1 MFRRTFLAS
10 LALIAAIAAA
20 EPAFAQRHGRDRGG
34 HDDRPVD
41 QQFQRDPRQGWDAQQ
56 QQQQQREV
64 SLSSIVRDIGRQYG
78 GRQIDSTRRGDRW
91 VIGWITQDGR
101 KLTIEADAITGRILS
116 TR

>member
-10 LALIAAIAAA
+10 LAMIAAVAAA
-20 EPAFAQRHGRDRGG
+20 EPAFAQRGRDR
-34 HDDRPVD
+34 DNNNNNDNRPFD
-41 QQFQRDPRQGWDAQQ
+41 FQFQRGPGQSWDAP
-56 QQQQQREV
+56 QQREV
-64 SLSSIVRDIGRQYG
+64 PLSSIVRDIGRQYG

-91 VIGWITQDGR
+91 IIGWITQDGR